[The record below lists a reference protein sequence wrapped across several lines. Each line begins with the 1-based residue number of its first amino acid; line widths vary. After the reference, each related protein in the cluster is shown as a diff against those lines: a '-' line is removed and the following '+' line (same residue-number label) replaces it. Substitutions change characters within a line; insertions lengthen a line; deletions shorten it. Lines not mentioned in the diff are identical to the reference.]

1 MEYLVAAVH
10 RLAMGLL
17 LQEERRPLVMFGGI
31 MACLPKVSYALTL
44 LRLLAPNRHGFL
56 LYNACQNTIFS
67 VHHVLELDLER
78 QLKEISL
85 PAFLCRV
92 EVLNLYYWAGVLLQI
107 NNLDYTEMALE
118 GIVGAVE
125 AARTGK
131 QQVVETEHLM
141 KALLEQKDGLARR
154 IFTKAGLDNTSV
166 LQETDNFI
174 SQQPKVVG
182 DTSGPILGSHL
193 SSLLENTKKHKKEMG
208 DSFVSVEHMLL
219 AFLSD
224 KRFGQKLF
232 RDLQLTEK
240 ALKDAVNAVRGSQR
254 VTDPNPEGK
263 YEALDKYG
271 NDLTEL
277 ARRGKLDPVIGRDD
291 EIRRCIQILSRRTK
305 NNPVIIGEPGVGK
318 TAIAEG
324 YDL

>member
-1 MEYLVAAVH
+1 MATRRSALAALKASRSRLVSQYRPAAS
-10 RLAMGLL
+10 RLSENRIRSVSNAPPSNGFVIA
-17 LQEERRPLVMFGGI
+17 ERTATSSNVWRIYNVF
-31 MACLPKVSYALTL
+31 AKNFFRSYSTTA
-44 LRLLAPNRHGFL
+44 ASSG
-56 LYNACQNTIFS
+56 QISNT
-67 VHHVLELDLER
+67 
-78 QLKEISL
+78 
-85 PAFLCRV
+85 
-92 EVLNLYYWAGVLLQI
+92 
-107 NNLDYTEMALE
+107 DYTEMALE

-125 AARTGK
+125 AARTSK

-166 LQETDNFI
+166 LQETDSFI

-182 DTSGPILGSHL
+182 DTSGPILGPHL
-193 SSLLENTKKHKKEMG
+193 SSLLDNTKKHKKEMG

-219 AFLSD
+219 AFFSD

-254 VTDPNPEGK
+254 VTDQNPEGK

-277 ARRGKLDPVIGRDD
+277 AKRGKLDPVIGRDD
-291 EIRRCIQILSRRTK
+291 EIRRCIQILCRRTK

>member
-1 MEYLVAAVH
+1 MAT
-10 RLAMGLL
+10 
-17 LQEERRPLVMFGGI
+17 RR
-31 MACLPKVSYALTL
+31 SALSAL
-44 LRLLAPNRHGFL
+44 KASRSRLLSQSRSVHSRLSENGILSSSSTPPSNGFVIAGRTATT
-56 LYNACQNTIFS
+56 YNACQNTIFS